1 MKGDN
6 ADTISHIFQSFRMNK
21 MKTIFGAVIISVL
34 VLSSCG
40 GNTKINREVRIP
52 SFPYQ
57 AYLDSLEAQEDEVFP
72 TIGDDGNGFN
82 AISHKIRYP
91 EMPDTLSLSH
101 FADSLLQ
108 CYNIAIAFN
117 TMAYDIGTAERYMT
131 EPDFGLEQ
139 ADALDSINL
148 SGISIQEIRD
158 PLRRASQ
165 NAASYIRRGIESNSE
180 TNDAVDEFYSAYN
193 SYIDDFFSAHID
205 DKEFAP
211 ATVLPDYDEIH
222 AKALSDTISFRR
234 ELLNRVLEETDF
246 ARQCVLAR
254 EFAYANYH
262 SPQRDDKELVAVID
276 KLLRTNKHSPLLG
289 ELWRIWR
296 LSLQINI
303 LGSRSND
310 GAMYNLFYNDMR
322 NRIALVYIGH
332 LKTHPRDN
340 IAFKEFVRLAQTYNI
355 VRNSPC
361 MIGNNA
367 NLEDMELLYSVFN
380 SSEDE
385 SE

>member
-1 MKGDN
+1 
-6 ADTISHIFQSFRMNK
+6 

-34 VLSSCG
+34 ALSSCG
-40 GNTKINREVRIP
+40 GNTKINREVKIP
-52 SFPYQ
+52 AFPYQ

-117 TMAYDIGTAERYMT
+117 TMAYDVGTAERYMT
-131 EPDFGLEQ
+131 EPDFGLEY

-148 SGISIQEIRD
+148 SGITINEIRE
-158 PLRRASQ
+158 PLRRTSQ
-165 NAASYIRRGIESNSE
+165 NAASWIRKGIEPNSK
-180 TNDAVDEFYSAYN
+180 TSDAIDDFYTAYN
-193 SYIDDFFSAHID
+193 SYIDDFFGAHID
-205 DKEFAP
+205 DKEFDPKA
-211 ATVLPDYDEIH
+211 VLSDYDEIH
-222 AKALSDTISFRR
+222 AKALSDTVSYRQ
-234 ELLNRVLEETDF
+234 ELMVRVLEESDF

-262 SPQRDDKELVAVID
+262 SPQRNDKELVAVID
-276 KLLRTNKHSPLLG
+276 KLLRANKYSPLLG

-322 NRIALVYIGH
+322 NCVALIYIAH
-332 LKTHPRDN
+332 LKTHPHDN
-340 IAFKEFVRLAQTYNI
+340 VAFKEFVRLAQAYNI

-380 SSEDE
+380 STEDE